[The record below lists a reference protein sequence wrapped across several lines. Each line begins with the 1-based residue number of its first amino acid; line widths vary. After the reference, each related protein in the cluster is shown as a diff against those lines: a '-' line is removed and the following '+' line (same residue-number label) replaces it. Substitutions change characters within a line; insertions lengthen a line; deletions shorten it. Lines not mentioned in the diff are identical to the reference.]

1 MLSPGFSYRKRIGGN
16 VVKYG
21 KYEIKNV
28 KVNDAMSE
36 GTICFSLDLH
46 VDGKKFA
53 AVSNQG
59 RGGCHRTVAYPPF
72 TQRDIDRVE
81 QEMSQDEFLI
91 DDAKFE
97 LFDTAVTTLLLLKD
111 AEKDVKKFTKSKA
124 AYIDGDNVYT
134 TGYRGGRAPDQ
145 ALFDHVLAQ
154 HPGVTI
160 LNTMSVE
167 AAAVEFVKFERRKL
181 EAEMEANP
189 LPGVPRI

>member
-1 MLSPGFSYRKRIGGN
+1 M
-16 VVKYG
+16 KYG

-36 GTICFSLDLH
+36 ETTCFSLDLY

-81 QEMSQDEFLI
+81 QEMAQDEFLVE
-91 DDAKFE
+91 DAKFE
-97 LFDTAVTTLLLLKD
+97 LFDTAVTSLMLLKD

-124 AYIDGDNVYT
+124 AYIDGDNIYT
-134 TGYRGGRAPDQ
+134 SGYRGGRAPDQ

-154 HPGVTI
+154 NPGVTV
-160 LNTMSVE
+160 LNTMSDE
-167 AAAVEFVKFERRKL
+167 DAAVALVKLQRRQL
-181 EAEMEANP
+181 EAEMAANP
-189 LPGVPRI
+189 LPSVPRM

>member
-1 MLSPGFSYRKRIGGN
+1 M
-16 VVKYG
+16 KYG

-36 GTICFSLDLH
+36 GTICFSLDLY

-81 QEMSQDEFLI
+81 AEMAADEFLI
-91 DDAKFE
+91 DDAKYE
-97 LFDTAVTTLLLLKD
+97 LFDTAVTSLMLLKD
-111 AEKDVKKFTKSKA
+111 AVNDVKKFTKSKA
-124 AYIDGDNVYT
+124 AYLDGGELYT
-134 TGYRGGRAPDQ
+134 SGYKGGRAPDQ
-145 ALFDHVLAQ
+145 ALFDHILAQ
-154 HPGVTI
+154 YPGITI

-167 AAAVEFVKFERRKL
+167 AAAVEFVKFQRRKL
-181 EAEMEANP
+181 EAEMAANP